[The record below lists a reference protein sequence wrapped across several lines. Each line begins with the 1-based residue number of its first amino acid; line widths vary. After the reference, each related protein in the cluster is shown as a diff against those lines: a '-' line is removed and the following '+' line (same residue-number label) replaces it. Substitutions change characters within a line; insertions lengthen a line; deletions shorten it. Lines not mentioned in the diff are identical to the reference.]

1 MNQQLP
7 SRRAFMAAAGGLL
20 TTAAVGGAVAGTAE
34 SAAFAAARA
43 EAGTGRRPNFVIV
56 LADDLG
62 WGELGCY
69 GQAKIRTPNLDRLA
83 AEGLRFTD
91 AYAGAPVCAPSRASL
106 LTGLDTGHSTV
117 QENPRHHPQHS
128 LTSADVTFG
137 SLLKLAGYRT
147 ACIGKW
153 GFGPEQ
159 PHQASHPN
167 SRGFDEFFGYI
178 THKHA
183 HQYWPEYLWH
193 NHGKVRLDGTKYAPD
208 LFADHAKTFI
218 EAAARAG
225 EPFLLYLS
233 TTLPHAPSAVPGDAG
248 RYRDEPWSRAD
259 RRHAA
264 QVTRLDDHVGQIMHT
279 LREAGVADS
288 TMVLFAGDN
297 GPHHEKGVH
306 PRLFKAS
313 GPYRGGKRELY
324 EGGIRVPMIAWGPGL
339 LESSRVVREPVA
351 FWDVLPTLADMAGVP
366 VPDRLD
372 GRSLRTL
379 LTGGHFKGHDLLFW
393 NYPGKAQAVRRG
405 HWKCIRFTPHSG
417 GVPTG
422 TRFELYDLAVDPGE
436 KRDLAAAYPQIV
448 TELDGLM
455 TISVGPDERR
465 PYGMKLTGASRM
477 AGGRSYPLEV
487 TLSNGSATT
496 WRNVRVRL
504 RTPKGWWVHGPAP
517 RLTLRPGMSA
527 VVTFTVTP
535 PRSARHDH
543 TLECTAR
550 FAAHGRDVRFTTH
563 RKITVGREPKR
574 EPEQEREQEQLV

>member
-1 MNQQLP
+1 MNQHLP

-20 TTAAVGGAVAGTAE
+20 TTTAVGGVVAGTAE
-34 SAAFAAARA
+34 SEAFAAARA
-43 EAGTGRRPNFVIV
+43 EAGADTGRRPNFVIV

-69 GQAKIRTPNLDRLA
+69 GQDKIRTPNLDRLA

-153 GFGPEQ
+153 GFGPEL

-167 SRGFDEFFGYI
+167 SRGFGEFFGYI
-178 THKHA
+178 THKQA

-193 NHGKVRLDGTKYAPD
+193 NHGKVELDRTAYAPD
-208 LFADHAKTFI
+208 LFVDHAKTFI
-218 EAAARAG
+218 TAAARAH
-225 EPFLLYLS
+225 EPFLLYYA
-233 TTLPHAPSAVPGDAG
+233 TNLPHAPSAVPGDAG
-248 RYRDEPWSRAD
+248 RYRDEPWPRAD

-288 TMVLFAGDN
+288 TVVLFAGDN

-306 PRLFKAS
+306 PRLFNAS
-313 GPYRGGKRELY
+313 GPYRGGKRDLY

-339 LESSRVVREPVA
+339 LESARVVRDAVA
-351 FWDVLPTLADMAGVP
+351 FWDVLPTLADLAGVP
-366 VPDRLD
+366 VPDHLD
-372 GRSLRTL
+372 GRSLRGL
-379 LTGGHFKGHDLLFW
+379 LTGGHFKRHDSLFW
-393 NYPGKAQAVRRG
+393 NYPGKAQAIRRG
-405 HWKCIRFTPHSG
+405 DWKCIRFTPQS
-417 GVPTG
+417 

-436 KRDLAAAYPQIV
+436 KHNLAEAYPEIV

-465 PYGMKLTGASRM
+465 PYRMELTGARRM
-477 AGGRSYPLEV
+477 AGGRPYPVQV

-496 WRNVRVRL
+496 WRNVRIRL
-504 RTPKGWWVHGPAP
+504 RTPKGWRVHGTGTH
-517 RLTLRPGMSA
+517 LTLRPGVST
-527 VVTFTVTP
+527 VVTLTVTP
-535 PRSARHDH
+535 PRSAKHDH

-550 FAAHGRDVRFTTH
+550 FTAHGRDVRFRTH
-563 RKITVGREPKR
+563 RKITVEPKSKQ
-574 EPEQEREQEQLV
+574 EQEAEREQLV